1 MAAKKDSPDSGN
13 RVFLKKS
20 PALKSKR
27 GAVGETWWSKRFVQ
41 TLEEIC
47 DAPRLSRGKSYARNG
62 YVSSIRYQDGV
73 VEAKVRGSMRTPY
86 TVIITFRDY
95 RSEEWESVIDGMAGQ
110 AIISARLLSGEMP
123 EELEGVFTSVGMSL
137 FPESDDDIET
147 TCSCP
152 DWANPCKHVAAVY
165 YILAEWFDENPFF
178 LFGLRGMERVEL
190 LDALRKRRSAV
201 AGAGAGAG
209 TDLEAGAGAGTDH
222 EFGAGTDA
230 PAEEMAPNEVPGAVC
245 APDTFSPEDYLQ
257 NFWKTRA
264 DLDSF
269 AFRFHDAPVP
279 AIRQLGLSPF
289 TLGGKNLSERLL
301 PVYPVARKYA
311 LGLTEMEKDR

>member
-13 RVFLKKS
+13 GVFLKKS
-20 PALKSKR
+20 PVLKSKR
-27 GAVGETWWSKRFVQ
+27 GAVGEMWWSKRFVRA
-41 TLEEIC
+41 LEDLC
-47 DAPRLSRGKSYARNG
+47 DSPRLSRGKSYARNG
-62 YVSSIRYQDGV
+62 YVSSIRYQGGV

-95 RSEEWESVIDGMAGQ
+95 RPEEWESVIDGMASQ

-201 AGAGAGAG
+201 AGAGTGAG
-209 TDLEAGAGAGTDH
+209 TDLEAGAG
-222 EFGAGTDA
+222 TDA
-230 PAEEMAPNEVPGAVC
+230 PAEEGAPNEVPGAVC
-245 APDTFSPEDYLQ
+245 APDTFSPDDYLR

-269 AFRFHDAPVP
+269 AFRFHEAPVP

-311 LGLTEMEKDR
+311 LGLTEIEKDR